1 MPRRAARATLALAL
15 IAFAVYL
22 ATHVV
27 APRFLTHFEHSPEL
41 ASLPKRTIDGDG
53 RAADP
58 INVAVVGS
66 RAELLTA
73 MRLSGWLVADSLTRK
88 TKVAIARSVLL
99 NRPDSTAPVSPLYL
113 LGREEDIAF
122 EREVGSSARTRH
134 HARFWLAES
143 SVHDGRPVWV
153 GDASFDARAGISH
166 RTLRPTHH
174 IAPDIDE
181 ERETLLADL
190 ARVGQL
196 AERFEATGMGPRIY
210 AHNAEGDRFD
220 TDGEM
225 DVAVV
230 PLQNARVAAPRV
242 LPPPTAIAVTDRV
255 WRWMTRAFD
264 AHSTPPHSP

>member
-1 MPRRAARATLALAL
+1 MLRRAALAALALAL
-15 IAFAVYL
+15 LALAIYL

-27 APRFLTHFEHSPEL
+27 APRFLTHFDRAPEL

-58 INVAVVGS
+58 INLAIVGS

-73 MRLSGWLVADSLTRK
+73 MRLAGWHVADSLTRK
-88 TKVAIARSVLL
+88 SKIAIARSVLL
-99 NRPDSTAPVSPLYL
+99 DRPDSTAPVSPLYL

-122 EREVGSSARTRH
+122 EREVGNSARTRH
-134 HARFWLAES
+134 HARFWLAADAS
-143 SVHDGRPVWV
+143 HDGRQLWI
-153 GDASFDARAGISH
+153 GDASFDARAGLSH

-174 IAPDIDE
+174 IAPNIDE
-181 ERETLLADL
+181 ERDTLVADL
-190 ARVGQL
+190 SRAGQI
-196 AERFEATGMGPRIY
+196 AERFEVTGMGPRIY

-225 DVAVV
+225 AVAVISLRNV
-230 PLQNARVAAPRV
+230 RAAAPRNFA
-242 LPPPTAIAVTDRV
+242 PPTAIAVKNRV